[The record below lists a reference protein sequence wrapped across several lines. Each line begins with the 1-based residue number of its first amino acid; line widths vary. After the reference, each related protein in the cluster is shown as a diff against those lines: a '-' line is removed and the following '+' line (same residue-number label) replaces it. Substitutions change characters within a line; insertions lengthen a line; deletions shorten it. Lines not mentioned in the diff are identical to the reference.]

1 MPVPSTVARLLCT
14 WFPQVPQQ
22 IVGPLA
28 TMSDP
33 YLNAFRGLIP
43 PLGGLDLSPIL
54 AFTVLN
60 VLQGGAAALP
70 AEVAKGKAVRQ
81 QPFQALKKGR
91 KSA

>member
-1 MPVPSTVARLLCT
+1 MLSEVRRE
-14 WFPQVPQQ
+14 
-22 IVGPLA
+22 VGPRPPVLSTALVLTLYWLA
-28 TMSDP
+28 RFLLS
-33 YLNAFRGLIP
+33 GLLP

-70 AEVAKGKAVRQ
+70 AEMAKGKAVRQ

-91 KSA
+91 KSE

>member
-1 MPVPSTVARLLCT
+1 M
-14 WFPQVPQQ
+14 
-22 IVGPLA
+22 
-28 TMSDP
+28 
-33 YLNAFRGLIP
+33 P

-70 AEVAKGKAVRQ
+70 AEMAKGKAVRQ

-91 KSA
+91 KSE